1 LDITAAVG
9 PQLVPD
15 LRPVWSK
22 AISAKGTMVKRMNE
36 MGAVATPGSA
46 AGFGNFVET
55 ETVMWTKVI
64 KAANIQAG

>member
-1 LDITAAVG
+1 
-9 PQLVPD
+9 
-15 LRPVWSK
+15 VWSK

-46 AGFGNFVET
+46 ADFGNFVEA